1 MEQVNIEETL
11 REEENE
17 NENKNKRT
25 SYDINKRGIDF
36 LLSLLGL
43 VILSPILLIVALIIK
58 LDSRG
63 PVIFKQERVGL
74 KGKKFYMYKFRSMVV
89 NAEELKDKLQKQ
101 NEMSGPM
108 FKMKKDPRITRVG
121 RFIRKTSI
129 DELPQ
134 LFNVLK
140 GEMSLVGPRP
150 SLPKEVMKFESWM
163 LKRLDVKPGL
173 TCYWQVSGRSSIG
186 FEEWMKLDCEYV
198 KDRSTL
204 VDLKLIFKTFFVL
217 LGDEDAC

>member
-17 NENKNKRT
+17 NKNKRT
-25 SYDINKRGIDF
+25 SYDITKRGIDF

-63 PVIFKQERVGL
+63 QVIFKQERVGL

-89 NAEELKDKLQKQ
+89 NAEELKDKLQKE

-108 FKMKKDPRITRVG
+108 FKMKRDPRITRVG

-186 FEEWMKLDCEYV
+186 FKV
-198 KDRSTL
+198 N
-204 VDLKLIFKTFFVL
+204 F
-217 LGDEDAC
+217 

>member
-11 REEENE
+11 REEE

-108 FKMKKDPRITRVG
+108 FKMKRDPRITRVG

-186 FEEWMKLDCEYV
+186 FEEWMKLDCDYV
-198 KDRSTL
+198 KERSTW